1 MFAPCSSRI
10 FIDPTQLSFI
20 HSTATDRYTA
30 GYEPHADRFFPMPVN
45 TAMGMLV
52 VWTDVI
58 AEHETEF
65 NAWYTDQHLP
75 ERVAI
80 PGFLNVRRYG
90 ATQSPKYLAYYETES
105 VEVMASTAYTERL
118 ANPTDWT
125 RRVMPWFVATTRSA
139 CRVTAEFGHGVGGAA
154 QTITFSMPQA
164 GEARGPRPASPD
176 EVALGHFLVAKAL
189 PEAASH
195 LGCVRAWLLH
205 NDPSI
210 TDRPSPERALRPHR
224 DSAADWV
231 IAIEAVVESAQ
242 PEIIGPIE
250 TALRENG
257 ATDIRNQGPY
267 QLLSY
272 LRKE

>member
-1 MFAPCSSRI
+1 MFAPCNRRI
-10 FIDPTQLSFI
+10 FIDSTQLSFI
-20 HSTATDRYTA
+20 HATATDRYTA
-30 GYEPHADRFFPMPVN
+30 GYEPHADRFFPKPVN

-90 ATQSPKYLAYYETES
+90 ATHSPKYLAYYETES
-105 VEVMASTAYTERL
+105 AEVMASTTDTERL
-118 ANPTDWT
+118 ANSTDWT
-125 RRVMPWFVATTRSA
+125 RRVMAWLVATICSA
-139 CRVTAEFGHGVGGAA
+139 WRVTAELGHGVGGAA

-164 GEARGPRPASPD
+164 GAALGPRPAAHD
-176 EVALGHFLVAKAL
+176 KVALGHWIVAKAL

-195 LGCVRAWLLH
+195 LGCMRASLLH
-205 NDPSI
+205 NDRSI
-210 TDRPSPERALRPHR
+210 TDRPSSECALRPHR

-231 IAIEAVVESAQ
+231 IAIEAVVDSAL

-250 TALRENG
+250 TALLENG
-257 ATDIRNQGPY
+257 ATDIRSQGPY
-267 QLLSY
+267 QLLTY